1 MNIKTTLLY
10 NMETTKKG
18 TKLQIKS
25 NFAYIPQ
32 REKTIPILREINTRT
47 YVMYGENNLY
57 PQYLWD
63 LYLKSSVLQSIINGT
78 TDYVCGNEVK
88 VYNGMDTVNADGET
102 IEDIVKKITTDLQVF
117 GGFALNI
124 IYNRANEVAEI
135 YWVDVRDV
143 RLNEDG
149 DVAYYCKNWKNKKD
163 VIEYEVFPNHKGG
176 SCIFYFS
183 GHLTRGIYP
192 IPRWNGAIPAVET
205 SAEIGSFHLH
215 NILNNFE
222 PSAIINFNNGVPDE
236 ETQNNIEAK
245 VNEKFTG
252 SHNAGKVL
260 ISFNDNKDS
269 AVTIERLGD
278 ENNDKKYQ
286 ELRKDTFNEI
296 FIAFRAQPQ
305 LFGFVIEGSLFNH
318 DEFTEAFALYNK
330 NVVKPIQKDIIRS
343 FDKIF
348 DTQNSI
354 FFEDWSMNN
363 AVTSA
368 EEQMPEEGND
378 KNIKNENNE

>member
-1 MNIKTTLLY
+1 MMANNKSKTI
-10 NMETTKKG
+10 TKA
-18 TKLQIKS
+18 TS
-25 NFAYIPQ
+25 FTYIPQ
-32 REKTIPILREINTRT
+32 KEKTIPVLREVNTRT

-63 LYLKSSVLQSIINGT
+63 LYLKSSILQSIINGT
-78 TDYVCGNEVK
+78 TDFVCGNEVRI
-88 VYNGMDTVNADGET
+88 YNNLETVNKDGET
-102 IEDIVKKITTDLQVF
+102 IEDIIKKITTDLQIF

-124 IYNRANEVAEI
+124 IYNRGNEISEI
-135 YWVDVRDV
+135 YWIDIREI
-143 RLNEDG
+143 RLNEDCNK
-149 DVAYYCKNWKNKKD
+149 AYYCKNWKQKKD
-163 VIEYEVFPNHKGG
+163 VIEYDVFPNHSGG

-183 GHLTRGIYP
+183 GHITRGIYP

-205 SAEIGSFHLH
+205 STEIGSFHLH

-260 ISFNDNKDS
+260 VAFNDNKES
-269 AVTIERLGD
+269 AVTLERLGD

-286 ELRKDTFNEI
+286 ELRKDTYNEI
-296 FIAFRAQPQ
+296 WIAFRAQPQ

-318 DEFTEAFALYNK
+318 DEFLEAFALYNK
-330 NVVKPIQKDIIRS
+330 NVVKPIQKDIVRA
-343 FDKIF
+343 FDKIYG
-348 DTQNSI
+348 TENSI
-354 FFEDWSMNN
+354 TFIDWSI
-363 AVTSA
+363 
-368 EEQMPEEGND
+368 D
-378 KNIKNENNE
+378 KNTLISNNE